1 MLVVFQE
8 GPMIHSGAVIAAGIS
23 QGRSS
28 SLKFDLSVS
37 IELLKQWWQPLNFH
51 FEYICHCLVFSGR

>member
-37 IELLKQWWQPLNFH
+37 IELMKLWWQSLNFH

>member
-1 MLVVFQE
+1 
-8 GPMIHSGAVIAAGIS
+8 MIHSGAVIAAGIS

-51 FEYICHCLVFSGR
+51 FEYICHCLVFSDR